1 MYCRIQ
7 TPRVTYQPRRRRFQ
21 MHSGVVSA
29 ATVER
34 LAVIAAVQVGR
45 AHAAP
50 TVVVVAVAVAD
61 LSYAPN
67 YIARDSWPSPWARE
81 MAYQMEVESTG
92 SVFGRVLMHA
102 GVPVCRAIGSAVR
115 TTAPAPTK
123 IA

>member
-1 MYCRIQ
+1 
-7 TPRVTYQPRRRRFQ
+7 

-67 YIARDSWPSPWARE
+67 YIARDSWPSA
-81 MAYQMEVESTG
+81 SG
-92 SVFGRVLMHA
+92 VLM
-102 GVPVCRAIGSAVR
+102 GRSASGFR
-115 TTAPAPTK
+115 
-123 IA
+123 